1 MFPSAYGVEMA
12 EINQDS
18 EDIESTEGFRHG
30 ILTALCFVTPV
41 VVGRHA
47 IDRTNRISRRYIAS
61 NV

>member
-1 MFPSAYGVEMA
+1 MA

-41 VVGRHA
+41 VVVVL
-47 IDRTNRISRRYIAS
+47 SVVLFFVEKS
-61 NV
+61 